1 MLLEFFAPLLHDAD
15 GGQRRG
21 VAERAEGAAQHIF
34 GEVADEV
41 DVFRT
46 PETSVKTIEHLAQ
59 PSGAFAAGDAP
70 AAGFVRV
77 EMHDAA
83 RHAHPAGVFVHADL
97 PAVPHHLATFIY

>member
-1 MLLEFFAPLLHDAD
+1 MAERHLSSLHYTFSRDRGNLSDLCSSTHHKRFGGFKGTAPVQMLLEFVAPLLHDAD

-46 PETSVKTIEHLAQ
+46 PETSVKTIEHLA
-59 PSGAFAAGDAP
+59 
-70 AAGFVRV
+70 
-77 EMHDAA
+77 
-83 RHAHPAGVFVHADL
+83 
-97 PAVPHHLATFIY
+97 